1 MSSEHSVEQMESAV
15 RLIRDQLLETEVD
28 PVPSRFIEWEA
39 KSDVQ
44 KTAWKNYR
52 QALLD
57 VTNQDGFPNDITW
70 PTKPE

>member
-1 MSSEHSVEQMESAV
+1 MTEETIKSAI

-39 KSDVQ
+39 KSDEE

-57 VTNQDGFPNDITW
+57 ITDQEDYPDVTW
-70 PTKPE
+70 PTKPT

>member
-1 MSSEHSVEQMESAV
+1 MSDDQAESAV

-39 KSDVQ
+39 KTDAQ

-57 VTNQDGFPNDITW
+57 VTNQDGFPNTITW